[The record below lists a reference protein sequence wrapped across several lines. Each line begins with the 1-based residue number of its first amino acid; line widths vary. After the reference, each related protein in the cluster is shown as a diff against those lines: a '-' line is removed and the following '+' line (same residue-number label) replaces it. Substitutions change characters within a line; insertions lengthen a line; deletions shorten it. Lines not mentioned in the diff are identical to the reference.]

1 MAYCSVCGKALGE
14 DAKFCSGC
22 GVSVATPQ
30 PEQPLSGTIA
40 FRGTG
45 VVAGQTKSGGRL
57 ALHGFALSFV
67 LALIAAAL
75 TRNETTA
82 QLAAIGI
89 SYAGSA
95 AFIAIKLCLWQR
107 HKEAVKG
114 ATVGWTVALL
124 LLFVCLA
131 VLTNALDT
139 KRILLNDVALD
150 FRLHKEGLGT
160 IMVADFTVRNPTR
173 HRFKDFEITCTHFA
187 ASGTVIDSNTNTT
200 YQIVEPES
208 QKIVDHVNIGLIPS
222 QAQKSDC
229 KITDL
234 VPLQ

>member
-1 MAYCSVCGKALGE
+1 MAYCCGCGKALGE
-14 DAKFCSGC
+14 DAKFCSEC
-22 GVSVATPQ
+22 GVSVPTPQ
-30 PEQPLSGTIA
+30 PEKPLSGTNA

-45 VVAGQTKSGGRL
+45 VIAGEPKRGGRL
-57 ALHGFALSFV
+57 ALQGFALSFV

-95 AFIAIKLCLWQR
+95 AFIAIKLCFWQR

-124 LLFVCLA
+124 LSFVCLA
-131 VLTNALDT
+131 VLMNALDT

-160 IMVADFTVRNPTR
+160 IIADFTVRNPTR
-173 HRFKDFEITCTHFA
+173 HRFKDFEITCTHSA
-187 ASGTVIDSNTNTT
+187 ASGTVIDSNTNTI
-200 YQIVEPES
+200 YQTVEPES
-208 QKIVDHVNIGLIPS
+208 QKIVDHVSIGLIPS